1 MFISFMFFFVPLL
14 LQTDLVAFC
23 SEGCH
28 LGKKKSARKDNI
40 HIFRKSAM
48 CFGTKKE
55 GGGLFIVVMATVRWW
70 LYICAFLMKE
80 KNVALLNHSLIVNP
94 TVERCW
100 QWLCMWARANKIC
113 SDGSLGDCSTSLP
126 SSHHKHENELSVSSC
141 WTATPTKK

>member
-1 MFISFMFFFVPLL
+1 MFISFMVFFVPLL

-23 SEGCH
+23 SEGCE
-28 LGKKKSARKDNI
+28 KKSLREKTTY
-40 HIFRKSAM
+40 IFLESLQ
-48 CFGTKKE
+48 CVLEQKKR
-55 GGGLFIVVMATVRWW
+55 GVFIVVMATVRWW

-113 SDGSLGDCSTSLP
+113 SHGSLGDCSTSLP

>member
-55 GGGLFIVVMATVRWW
+55 GGGGIHCCHGNCKVMVVYMCVFDEGEKRCIAQSLTHRKSYSGEVLTV
-70 LYICAFLMKE
+70 
-80 KNVALLNHSLIVNP
+80 
-94 TVERCW
+94 TV
-100 QWLCMWARANKIC
+100 
-113 SDGSLGDCSTSLP
+113 
-126 SSHHKHENELSVSSC
+126 HVSSG
-141 WTATPTKK
+141 